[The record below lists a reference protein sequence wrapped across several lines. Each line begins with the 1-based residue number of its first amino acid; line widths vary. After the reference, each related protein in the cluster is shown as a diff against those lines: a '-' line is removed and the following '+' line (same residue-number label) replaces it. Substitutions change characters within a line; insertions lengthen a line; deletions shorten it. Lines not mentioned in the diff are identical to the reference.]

1 MKVKYNHR
9 LAFKQDNEAFL
20 LSCKETLLYV
30 TKTIGFFK
38 IHVAQKLSLIY
49 IKQI

>member
-38 IHVAQKLSLIY
+38 IAQKLSLIY
-49 IKQI
+49 VKQI